1 MGNIKMPYPAIIA
14 HRGACG
20 YLPEHTLPAVEL
32 AHTFDAD
39 YIEQDVVLTSDG
51 VPIVLHDVTL
61 ELTTNVATLFPE
73 RHRDDGLFYA
83 IDFTL
88 EEIKALNAHERTDSL
103 GNPVFPERYSGTEA
117 EFKVPTLAEEIETVD
132 RLNKASGK
140 RTGVYI
146 ELKRPEFHEQEGVD
160 IYQAVIDVL
169 TTFDRLGENAE
180 TVIQCFD
187 PETLKRFAHEG
198 TFKGPLVQLVL
209 TESIANWRGDFEAM
223 HTTSGLKEVAAYA
236 HGIGPDVN
244 LLENE
249 SGGSSEMVVAAK
261 KLGLFLHPY
270 TLRADS
276 ESIPGVNFEALHK
289 KLFIDLEVDGAFTD
303 FADQTRELL
312 IHMGKIS

>member
-169 TTFDRLGENAE
+169 TIFDRLGENAE

-223 HTTSGLKEVAAYA
+223 HTTSGLKEVAEYA

-276 ESIPGVNFEALHK
+276 ESIPGVNFETLHK

>member
-132 RLNKASGK
+132 RLNKASDK

-187 PETLKRFAHEG
+187 PETLRRFAHEG

-223 HTTSGLKEVAAYA
+223 HTTSGLKEVAEYA

>member
-132 RLNKASGK
+132 RLNKASDK

-209 TESIANWRGDFEAM
+209 TESIVNWRGDFEAM
-223 HTTSGLKEVAAYA
+223 HTTSGLKEVAEYA

>member
-1 MGNIKMPYPAIIA
+1 MGKIKMPCPAIIA

-32 AHTFDAD
+32 AHTFGAD

-51 VPIVLHDVTL
+51 VPIVMHDVTL
-61 ELTTNVATLFPE
+61 ELTTNVAVLFPE

-88 EEIKALNAHERTDSL
+88 EEIKTLNAHERTESDGS
-103 GNPVFPERYSGTEA
+103 PVFPRRYSGTGLK
-117 EFKVPTLAEEIETVD
+117 FKVPTLAEEIETVD
-132 RLNKASGK
+132 RLNAASGK

-160 IYQAVIDVL
+160 IYHAVLDIL
-169 TTFDRLGENAE
+169 TAFNRLGENAE

-187 PETLKRFAHEG
+187 PETLKRLAHEG
-198 TFKGPLVQLVL
+198 IFKGPLVQLVL

-223 HTTSGLKEVAAYA
+223 HTMSGLKEVAKYA

-244 LLENE
+244 LLENM
-249 SGGSSEMVVAAK
+249 SGDPSEMVVAAK

-312 IHMGKIS
+312 VHMGKIS

>member
-1 MGNIKMPYPAIIA
+1 MGHINMPCPAIIA

-32 AHTFDAD
+32 AHTLGAD

-51 VPIVLHDVTL
+51 IPIVLHDVTL
-61 ELTTNVATLFPE
+61 ELTTNVAALFPE

-88 EEIKALNAHERTDSL
+88 EEIKTLNAHERTDSH
-103 GNPVFPERYSGTEA
+103 GNPVFPGRYSGTGV

-132 RLNKASGK
+132 RLNAASGK

-160 IYQAVIDVL
+160 IYQAVLDVL
-169 TTFDRLGENAE
+169 TVFNRLGKSAE

-187 PETLKRFAHEG
+187 PETLKRFAREG
-198 TFKGPLVQLVL
+198 IFKGPLVQLVL
-209 TESIANWRGDFEAM
+209 TESIANWRGDFEGM
-223 HTTSGLKEVAAYA
+223 QTMSGLKAVAAYA

-244 LLENE
+244 LLEDK
-249 SGGSSEMVVAAK
+249 SGGPSEMVLAAK

-276 ESIPGVNFEALHK
+276 ESIPGVNFEALHR
-289 KLFIDLEVDGAFTD
+289 KLFKDLEVDGAFTD

-312 IHMGKIS
+312 VHMGKIS

>member
-1 MGNIKMPYPAIIA
+1 MGNIKMPRPAIIA

-32 AHTFDAD
+32 AHTFGAD

-61 ELTTNVATLFPE
+61 ELTTDVATLFPK

-88 EEIKALNAHERTDSL
+88 EEIKTLNAHERTDSH
-103 GNPVFPERYSGTEA
+103 GDPVFPGRYSGTGV
-117 EFKVPTLAEEIETVD
+117 EFKVPTLAEEIQTVD
-132 RLNKASGK
+132 RLNAASGK

-160 IYQAVIDVL
+160 VYQAVLDVL
-169 TTFDRLGENAE
+169 TAFNRLGESAE

-198 TFKGPLVQLVL
+198 IFKGPLVQLVL
-209 TESIANWRGDFEAM
+209 TESIVNWRGDFEAM
-223 HTTSGLKEVAAYA
+223 HTISGLKEVAEYA

-244 LLENE
+244 LLEDK
-249 SGGSSEMVVAAK
+249 SGVPSEMVLAAK

-276 ESIPGVNFEALHK
+276 ESLPGVNFEALHK
-289 KLFIDLEVDGAFTD
+289 KLFIELEVDGAFTD

-312 IHMGKIS
+312 VHMGKIS

>member
-1 MGNIKMPYPAIIA
+1 MGNIKMPCPAIIA

-32 AHTFDAD
+32 AHTFGAD

-61 ELTTNVATLFPE
+61 ELTTNVAALFPE
-73 RHRDDGLFYA
+73 RQRDDGLFYA

-88 EEIKALNAHERTDSL
+88 EEIKTLNAHERTD
-103 GNPVFPERYSGTEA
+103 GHGDPVFPGRYSGTGV

-132 RLNKASGK
+132 RLNAASGK
-140 RTGVYI
+140 RVGVYI

-160 IYQAVIDVL
+160 IYQAVLDDL
-169 TTFDRLGENAE
+169 TIFNRLGESAE

-187 PETLKRFAHEG
+187 PETLKRFALEG
-198 TFKGPLVQLVL
+198 IFKGPLVQLVL
-209 TESIANWRGDFEAM
+209 TESIANWRGDFEGM
-223 HTTSGLKEVAAYA
+223 QTMSGLKEVAKYA

-244 LLENE
+244 LLENM
-249 SGGSSEMVVAAK
+249 SGGPSEMVVAAK

-276 ESIPGVNFEALHK
+276 ESIPGVNFQALHK
-289 KLFIDLEVDGAFTD
+289 KLFKDLEVDGAFTD

-312 IHMGKIS
+312 VHMGKIS

>member
-1 MGNIKMPYPAIIA
+1 MRNIKMPRPAIIA

-32 AHTFDAD
+32 AHTFGAD

-88 EEIKALNAHERTDSL
+88 EEIKKLNAHERTDSD
-103 GNPVFPERYSGTEA
+103 GNPVFSGRYSGTGV
-117 EFKVPTLAEEIETVD
+117 EFKVPTLAEEIETID
-132 RLNKASGK
+132 RLNAASGK
-140 RTGVYI
+140 RVGVYI

-160 IYQAVIDVL
+160 IYQAVLDVL
-169 TTFDRLGENAE
+169 TVFNRLGESAE

-187 PETLKRFAHEG
+187 PETLKRFALEG
-198 TFKGPLVQLVL
+198 IFKGPLVQLVL
-209 TESIANWRGDFEAM
+209 AESIANWRGDFEGM
-223 HTTSGLKEVAAYA
+223 QTMSGLKEVAKYA

-244 LLENE
+244 LLENM
-249 SGGSSEMVVAAK
+249 SGGPSEMVVAAK

-276 ESIPGVNFEALHK
+276 ESIPGVNFEALHR
-289 KLFIDLEVDGAFTD
+289 KLFTDLEVDGAFTD

-312 IHMGKIS
+312 LHMGKIS

>member
-1 MGNIKMPYPAIIA
+1 MGNIKMPCPAIIA

-32 AHTFDAD
+32 AHTLGAD

-51 VPIVLHDVTL
+51 IPIVLHDVTL
-61 ELTTNVATLFPE
+61 ELTTNVAGLFPE

-88 EEIKALNAHERTDSL
+88 EEIKTLNAHERTDSQ
-103 GNPVFPERYSGTEA
+103 GNPVFPGRYSGTGV

-132 RLNKASGK
+132 RLNAASGK

-146 ELKRPEFHEQEGVD
+146 ELKRPEFHEQEGAD
-160 IYQAVIDVL
+160 IYQAVLDVL
-169 TTFDRLGENAE
+169 TVFNRLGKSAE

-187 PETLKRFAHEG
+187 PETLKRFAREG
-198 TFKGPLVQLVL
+198 IFKGPLVQLVL
-209 TESIANWRGDFEAM
+209 TESIANWRGDFEGM
-223 HTTSGLKEVAAYA
+223 QTMSGLEQVAQYA

-244 LLENE
+244 LLENM
-249 SGGSSEMVVAAK
+249 SGGPSEMVVAAK

-276 ESIPGVNFEALHK
+276 ESIPGVNFEALHR

-303 FADQTRELL
+303 FADQTRKLL
-312 IHMGKIS
+312 VHMGKIS

>member
-132 RLNKASGK
+132 RLNKSSGK

-223 HTTSGLKEVAAYA
+223 HTTSGLKEVAEYA

>member
-1 MGNIKMPYPAIIA
+1 MSNIKMPCPAIIA

-32 AHTFDAD
+32 AHTFGAD

-61 ELTTNVATLFPE
+61 ELTTNVAALFPE

-88 EEIKALNAHERTDSL
+88 EEIKALSAHERTDSL
-103 GNPVFPERYSGTEA
+103 GNPVFPGRYSGTGV

-132 RLNKASGK
+132 RLNAASYK

-160 IYQAVIDVL
+160 IYHAVLDVL
-169 TTFDRLGENAE
+169 TAFNRLSENAE

-187 PETLKRFAHEG
+187 PETLKRFAHDG
-198 TFKGPLVQLVL
+198 IFKGPLVQLIH
-209 TESIANWRGDFEAM
+209 TESITNWRADFEAM
-223 HTTSGLKEVAAYA
+223 HTMSGLREVATYA

-244 LLENE
+244 LLENMM
-249 SGGSSEMVVAAK
+249 GGPSELVVAAK

-276 ESIPGVNFEALHK
+276 ESIPGVNFETLHK
-289 KLFIDLEVDGAFTD
+289 KLFNDLEVDGAFTD

-312 IHMGKIS
+312 VHMGKIS

>member
-132 RLNKASGK
+132 RLNKASDK

-198 TFKGPLVQLVL
+198 IFKGPLVQLVL

>member
-1 MGNIKMPYPAIIA
+1 MGNIKMPCPAIIA

-32 AHTFDAD
+32 AHTFGAD

-61 ELTTNVATLFPE
+61 ELTTDVAALFPG
-73 RHRDDGLFYA
+73 RQRDDGLFYA

-88 EEIKALNAHERTDSL
+88 EEIKTLNAHERTDSH
-103 GNPVFPERYSGTEA
+103 GNPVFPGRYSGTGV

-132 RLNKASGK
+132 RLNAASGK
-140 RTGVYI
+140 RVGVYI

-160 IYQAVIDVL
+160 IYQAVLDVL
-169 TTFDRLGENAE
+169 TVSNRLGESAE

-187 PETLKRFAHEG
+187 PETLKRFALEG
-198 TFKGPLVQLVL
+198 IFKGPLVQLVL
-209 TESIANWRGDFEAM
+209 TESIATWRGDFEGM
-223 HTTSGLKEVAAYA
+223 QTMSGLKEVAKYA

-244 LLENE
+244 LLENM
-249 SGGSSEMVVAAK
+249 SGGPSEMVVAAK

-289 KLFIDLEVDGAFTD
+289 KLFKDLEVDGAFTD

>member
-1 MGNIKMPYPAIIA
+1 MGHIKMPCPAIIA

-32 AHTFDAD
+32 AHTFGAD

-88 EEIKALNAHERTDSL
+88 EEIKTLNAHERTDSH
-103 GNPVFPERYSGTEA
+103 GNPVFPGRYSGTGV

-132 RLNKASGK
+132 RLNAASGK

-160 IYQAVIDVL
+160 IYQAVLDVL
-169 TTFDRLGENAE
+169 TVFNRLGKSAE

-198 TFKGPLVQLVL
+198 IFKGPLVQLVL
-209 TESIANWRGDFEAM
+209 TESIANWRGDFEGM
-223 HTTSGLKEVAAYA
+223 QTMSGLKKVAEYA

-244 LLENE
+244 LLEDK
-249 SGGSSEMVVAAK
+249 SGGPSEMVVAAK

-289 KLFIDLEVDGAFTD
+289 KLFKDLEVDGAFTD

-312 IHMGKIS
+312 VHMGKIS

>member
-1 MGNIKMPYPAIIA
+1 MGHIKMPRPAIIA

-32 AHTFDAD
+32 AHTLGAD

-51 VPIVLHDVTL
+51 IPIVLHDVTL
-61 ELTTNVATLFPE
+61 ELTTNVAALFPE

-88 EEIKALNAHERTDSL
+88 EEIKTLNAHERTDSH
-103 GNPVFPERYSGTEA
+103 GNPVFPRRYSGTGV

-132 RLNKASGK
+132 RLNAASGK

-160 IYQAVIDVL
+160 IYQAVLDVL
-169 TTFDRLGENAE
+169 TVFNRLGKSAE

-187 PETLKRFAHEG
+187 PETLKRFAREG
-198 TFKGPLVQLVL
+198 IFKGPLVQLVL
-209 TESIANWRGDFEAM
+209 TESIANWRGDFEGM
-223 HTTSGLKEVAAYA
+223 QTMSGLEQVAQYA

-244 LLENE
+244 LLENL
-249 SGGSSEMVVAAK
+249 SGGPSEMVVAAK

-312 IHMGKIS
+312 VHMGKIS

>member
-1 MGNIKMPYPAIIA
+1 M
-14 HRGACG
+14 
-20 YLPEHTLPAVEL
+20 
-32 AHTFDAD
+32 
-39 YIEQDVVLTSDG
+39 VLTSDG

-88 EEIKALNAHERTDSL
+88 EEIKALSAHERTDSL
-103 GNPVFPERYSGTEA
+103 GNPVFPERYSGTEM
-117 EFKVPTLAEEIETVD
+117 EFKVPTLAEEIETVN
-132 RLNKASGK
+132 RLNLASAK

-160 IYQAVIDVL
+160 IYQAVLDIL
-169 TTFDRLGENAE
+169 ATFDRLGENAE

-198 TFKGPLVQLVL
+198 IFKGPLVQLVL
-209 TESIANWRGDFEAM
+209 AESIANWRGDFEAM
-223 HTTSGLKEVAAYA
+223 HTVSGLKKVAEYA

-244 LLENE
+244 LLENK
-249 SGGSSEMVVAAK
+249 SGGPSEMVLAAK

-276 ESIPGVNFEALHK
+276 ESIPGVNFRALHK
-289 KLFIDLEVDGAFTD
+289 KLFIDLEVGGAFTD
-303 FADQTRELL
+303 FADRTRELL
-312 IHMGKIS
+312 IQMGKIS

>member
-103 GNPVFPERYSGTEA
+103 GNPVFPERHSGTEA

-160 IYQAVIDVL
+160 VYQAVIDAL

-187 PETLKRFAHEG
+187 PETLKRFTHEG
-198 TFKGPLVQLVL
+198 IFKGPLVQLVL
-209 TESIANWRGDFEAM
+209 TESIATWRGDFEAM
-223 HTTSGLKEVAAYA
+223 HTTSGLKEVAEYA

>member
-1 MGNIKMPYPAIIA
+1 MGNIKMPCPAIIA

-32 AHTFDAD
+32 AHTFGAD

-61 ELTTNVATLFPE
+61 ELTTNVAALFPE

-88 EEIKALNAHERTDSL
+88 EEIKLLNAHERTDSD
-103 GNPVFPERYSGTEA
+103 GNPVFPGRYSGTGV

-132 RLNKASGK
+132 RLNAASYK

-160 IYQAVIDVL
+160 IYHAVLDVL
-169 TTFDRLGENAE
+169 TAFNRLSENAE

-187 PETLKRFAHEG
+187 PETLKRFAHDG
-198 TFKGPLVQLVL
+198 IFKGPLVQLIH
-209 TESIANWRGDFEAM
+209 TESITNWRADFEAM
-223 HTTSGLKEVAAYA
+223 HTMSGLREVATYA

-244 LLENE
+244 LLENMM
-249 SGGSSEMVVAAK
+249 GGPSELVVAAK

-276 ESIPGVNFEALHK
+276 ESIPGVNFETLHK
-289 KLFIDLEVDGAFTD
+289 KLFNDLEVDGAFTD

-312 IHMGKIS
+312 VHMGKIS

>member
-1 MGNIKMPYPAIIA
+1 MGNIKMPCPAIIA

-32 AHTFDAD
+32 AHTFGAD

-61 ELTTNVATLFPE
+61 ELTTNVARLFPE

-88 EEIKALNAHERTDSL
+88 EERKTLNAHERTDRQ
-103 GNPVFPERYSGTEA
+103 GKPVFPSHYPGTGV

-132 RLNKASGK
+132 RLNASSGK
-140 RTGVYI
+140 RTGVYV

-160 IYQAVIDVL
+160 IYHAVLDVL
-169 TTFDRLGENAE
+169 TVFNRLGENAE

-198 TFKGPLVQLVL
+198 IFKGPLVQLVL
-209 TESIANWRGDFEAM
+209 TESIANWRGDFEGM
-223 HTTSGLKEVAAYA
+223 HTMSGLKEVAEYA

-244 LLENE
+244 LLENM
-249 SGGSSEMVVAAK
+249 SGGPSEMVVAAK

-276 ESIPGVNFEALHK
+276 ESIPGVNFDALHK
-289 KLFIDLEVDGAFTD
+289 KLFVDLEVDGAFTD

-312 IHMGKIS
+312 KQMGKIS

>member
-73 RHRDDGLFYA
+73 RHRNDGLFYA

-223 HTTSGLKEVAAYA
+223 HTTSGLKEVAEYA

-276 ESIPGVNFEALHK
+276 ESIPGVNFETLHK

>member
-223 HTTSGLKEVAAYA
+223 HTTSGLKEVAEYA

-276 ESIPGVNFEALHK
+276 QSIPGVNFEALHK
-289 KLFIDLEVDGAFTD
+289 KLFKDLEVDGAFTD

-312 IHMGKIS
+312 VHMGKIS

>member
-88 EEIKALNAHERTDSL
+88 KEIKALNAHERTDSL
-103 GNPVFPERYSGTEA
+103 GNPVFPERHSGTGA

-132 RLNKASGK
+132 RLNKASGR

-160 IYQAVIDVL
+160 IYQTVIDVL

-198 TFKGPLVQLVL
+198 IFKGPLVQLVL

>member
-1 MGNIKMPYPAIIA
+1 MSNIKMPCPAIIA

-32 AHTFDAD
+32 AHTFGAD

-61 ELTTNVATLFPE
+61 ELTTNVAALFPE

-88 EEIKALNAHERTDSL
+88 EEIKALSAHERTDSL
-103 GNPVFPERYSGTEA
+103 GNPVFPGRYSGTGV

-132 RLNKASGK
+132 RLNAASYK

-160 IYQAVIDVL
+160 IYHAVLDVL
-169 TTFDRLGENAE
+169 TTFNRLSENAE

-187 PETLKRFAHEG
+187 PETLKRFAHDG
-198 TFKGPLVQLVL
+198 IFKGPLVQLIH
-209 TESIANWRGDFEAM
+209 TESITNWRADFEAM
-223 HTTSGLKEVAAYA
+223 HTMSGLREVATYA

-244 LLENE
+244 LLENMM
-249 SGGSSEMVVAAK
+249 GGPSELVVAAK

-276 ESIPGVNFEALHK
+276 ESIPGVNFETLHK
-289 KLFIDLEVDGAFTD
+289 KLFNDLEVDGAFTD

-312 IHMGKIS
+312 VHMGKIS

>member
-1 MGNIKMPYPAIIA
+1 MGQIKMPYPAIIA

-39 YIEQDVVLTSDG
+39 YIEQDVVLTSDS

-88 EEIKALNAHERTDSL
+88 EEIKALSAHERTDSL
-103 GNPVFPERYSGTEA
+103 GNPVFPERYSGTGV

-132 RLNKASGK
+132 RLNVASGK

-160 IYQAVIDVL
+160 IYQAVLDVL
-169 TTFDRLGENAE
+169 TTFDRLGDNAE

-198 TFKGPLVQLVL
+198 IFKGPLVQLVL
-209 TESIANWRGDFEAM
+209 TESIANWRGNFEAM
-223 HTTSGLKEVAAYA
+223 HTASGLKEVAEYA

-244 LLENE
+244 LLENQ
-249 SGGSSEMVVAAK
+249 SGGPSEMVVAAK
-261 KLGLFLHPY
+261 NLGLFLHPY

-303 FADQTRELL
+303 FVDQTRELL

>member
-1 MGNIKMPYPAIIA
+1 MSNIKMPCPAIIA

-32 AHTFDAD
+32 AHTFGAD

-61 ELTTNVATLFPE
+61 ELTTNVAALFPE

-88 EEIKALNAHERTDSL
+88 KEIKALSAHERTDSL
-103 GNPVFPERYSGTEA
+103 GNPVFPGRYSGTGV

-132 RLNKASGK
+132 RLNAASYK

-160 IYQAVIDVL
+160 IYHAVLDVL
-169 TTFDRLGENAE
+169 TAFNRLSENAE

-187 PETLKRFAHEG
+187 PETLKRFAHDG
-198 TFKGPLVQLVL
+198 IFKGPLVQLIH
-209 TESIANWRGDFEAM
+209 TESITNWRADFEAM
-223 HTTSGLKEVAAYA
+223 HTMSGLREVATYA

-244 LLENE
+244 LLENMM
-249 SGGSSEMVVAAK
+249 GGPSELVVAAK

-276 ESIPGVNFEALHK
+276 ESIPGVNFEKLHK
-289 KLFIDLEVDGAFTD
+289 KLFNDLEVDGAFTD

-312 IHMGKIS
+312 VHMGKIS

>member
-61 ELTTNVATLFPE
+61 ELTTNVAALFPE

-88 EEIKALNAHERTDSL
+88 EEIKTLNAHERTDSD
-103 GNPVFPERYSGTEA
+103 GNPIFPGRYSGTGV

-132 RLNKASGK
+132 RLNAASGK
-140 RTGVYI
+140 RAGMYI

-160 IYQAVIDVL
+160 IYQAVLNVL
-169 TTFDRLGENAE
+169 TAFNRLGESAE

-187 PETLKRFAHEG
+187 PETLKRFAREG
-198 TFKGPLVQLVL
+198 IFKGPLVQLVL
-209 TESIANWRGDFEAM
+209 TESIANWRGDFEGM
-223 HTTSGLKEVAAYA
+223 HTMSGLKKVAEYA

-244 LLENE
+244 LLENM
-249 SGGSSEMVVAAK
+249 SGGPSEMVVAAK

-276 ESIPGVNFEALHK
+276 ESLPGVNFEALHK

-312 IHMGKIS
+312 MNMGKIS

>member
-132 RLNKASGK
+132 RLNKASDK

-198 TFKGPLVQLVL
+198 IFKGPLVQLVL

-223 HTTSGLKEVAAYA
+223 HTTSGLKEVAEYA

-289 KLFIDLEVDGAFTD
+289 KLFV
-303 FADQTRELL
+303 
-312 IHMGKIS
+312 

>member
-1 MGNIKMPYPAIIA
+1 MGNIRMPYPAIIA

-32 AHTFDAD
+32 AHTFGAD

-51 VPIVLHDVTL
+51 IPIVLHDVTL
-61 ELTTNVATLFPE
+61 ELTTNVAALFPE

-88 EEIKALNAHERTDSL
+88 EEIKTLNAHERTDSH
-103 GNPVFPERYSGTEA
+103 GNPVFPGRYSGTGV

-132 RLNKASGK
+132 RLNTASGK
-140 RTGVYI
+140 GVGVYI

-160 IYQAVIDVL
+160 IYQAVLNVL

-187 PETLKRFAHEG
+187 PETLKRFAREG
-198 TFKGPLVQLVL
+198 VFKGPLVQLVL

-223 HTTSGLKEVAAYA
+223 HTTSGLKEVAKYA

-244 LLENE
+244 LLENV
-249 SGGSSEMVVAAK
+249 SGGPSEMVISAK

-276 ESIPGVNFEALHK
+276 ESLPGVNFEALHK

-312 IHMGKIS
+312 MNMGKIS

>member
-1 MGNIKMPYPAIIA
+1 MGNIRMPCPAIIA

-32 AHTFDAD
+32 AHLFGAD

-51 VPIVLHDVTL
+51 VPIVLHDVIL
-61 ELTTNVATLFPE
+61 ELTTNVATLFPK

-88 EEIKALNAHERTDSL
+88 EEIKTLNAHERTDSH
-103 GNPVFPERYSGTEA
+103 GNTVFPERYSGTGV

-132 RLNKASGK
+132 RLNAASDK

-160 IYQAVIDVL
+160 IYHAVLDVL
-169 TTFDRLGENAE
+169 TAFNRLSENAE

-187 PETLKRFAHEG
+187 PETLKRFAYDG
-198 TFKGPLVQLVL
+198 IFKGPLVQLIH
-209 TESIANWRGDFEAM
+209 TESITNWRGDFEAM
-223 HTTSGLKEVAAYA
+223 HTMSGLKEVATYA

-244 LLENE
+244 LLENML
-249 SGGSSEMVVAAK
+249 GGASELVVAAK

-276 ESIPGVNFEALHK
+276 ESIPGVNFETLHK
-289 KLFIDLEVDGAFTD
+289 KLFNDLEVDGAFTD

-312 IHMGKIS
+312 VHMGKIS

>member
-1 MGNIKMPYPAIIA
+1 MGAIKMPYPAIIA

-20 YLPEHTLPAVEL
+20 YLPEHTLPAVKL
-32 AHTFDAD
+32 AHAFDAN
-39 YIEQDVVLTSDG
+39 YIEQDVVLTSDD

-61 ELTTNVATLFPE
+61 ELTTNVATLFPK
-73 RHRDDGLFYA
+73 RHRGDGLFYA

-103 GNPVFPERYSGTEA
+103 GNTVFPGRYSGTGV

-132 RLNKASGK
+132 RLNQASGK
-140 RTGVYI
+140 RAGVYI

-160 IYQAVIDVL
+160 IYQAVLDVL
-169 TTFDRLGENAE
+169 TTFDRLGENAD

-198 TFKGPLVQLVL
+198 IFKGPLVQLVH
-209 TESIANWRGDFEAM
+209 TESIANWRGNFEAM
-223 HTTSGLKEVAAYA
+223 HTLSGLKEVAKYA

-244 LLENE
+244 LLENK
-249 SGGSSEMVVAAK
+249 SGSPSEMVVAAK

-276 ESIPGVNFEALHK
+276 ESIPGVNFEDLHEKLFK
-289 KLFIDLEVDGAFTD
+289 KLKVDGAFTD

>member
-1 MGNIKMPYPAIIA
+1 MGNIKMPCPAIIA

-32 AHTFDAD
+32 AHTFGAD

-61 ELTTNVATLFPE
+61 ELTTNVAALFPE

-88 EEIKALNAHERTDSL
+88 EEIKALSAHERTDSL
-103 GNPVFPERYSGTEA
+103 GNPVFPGRYSGTGV

-132 RLNKASGK
+132 RLNAASYK

-160 IYQAVIDVL
+160 IYHAVLDVL
-169 TTFDRLGENAE
+169 TTFNRLSENAE

-187 PETLKRFAHEG
+187 PETLKRFAHDG
-198 TFKGPLVQLVL
+198 IFKGPLVQLIH
-209 TESIANWRGDFEAM
+209 TESITNWRADFEAM
-223 HTTSGLKEVAAYA
+223 HTMSGLREVATYA

-244 LLENE
+244 LLENML
-249 SGGSSEMVVAAK
+249 GGASELVVAAK

-276 ESIPGVNFEALHK
+276 ESIPGVNFETLHK
-289 KLFIDLEVDGAFTD
+289 KLFDDLEVDGAFTD

-312 IHMGKIS
+312 VHMGKIS

>member
-1 MGNIKMPYPAIIA
+1 MGNIKMPCPAIIA

-20 YLPEHTLPAVEL
+20 YLPEHTLSAVEL
-32 AHTFDAD
+32 AHTLGAD

-61 ELTTNVATLFPE
+61 ELTTNVTALFPE
-73 RHRDDGLFYA
+73 RYRDDGLFYA

-88 EEIKALNAHERTDSL
+88 EEIKLLNAHERTDSD
-103 GNPVFPERYSGTEA
+103 GNPVFPGRYSGTGV

-132 RLNKASGK
+132 RLNAASGK

-146 ELKRPEFHEQEGVD
+146 ELKRPEFHEQQGVD
-160 IYQAVIDVL
+160 IYQAVLDVL

-187 PETLKRFAHEG
+187 PKTLKRFAREG
-198 TFKGPLVQLVL
+198 IFKGPLVQLVH

-223 HTTSGLKEVAAYA
+223 HTMSGLKEVAEYA

-244 LLENE
+244 LLEDK
-249 SGGSSEMVVAAK
+249 SVGPPEMVLAAK

-312 IHMGKIS
+312 VHMGKIS

>member
-1 MGNIKMPYPAIIA
+1 MGNIKMPCPAIIA

-51 VPIVLHDVTL
+51 VPIVLHDITL
-61 ELTTNVATLFPE
+61 ELTTNVAALFPE

-88 EEIKALNAHERTDSL
+88 EEIKTLTAHERTDSH
-103 GNPVFPERYSGTEA
+103 GDPVFPGRYSGTGVD
-117 EFKVPTLAEEIETVD
+117 FKVPTLAEEIETVD
-132 RLNKASGK
+132 RLNAASGK

-160 IYQAVIDVL
+160 IYQAVLGVL
-169 TTFDRLGENAE
+169 TVFNRLGESAE

-187 PETLKRFAHEG
+187 PETLKRFAREG
-198 TFKGPLVQLVL
+198 IFKGPLVQLVL
-209 TESIANWRGDFEAM
+209 TESIANWRGDFEGM
-223 HTTSGLKEVAAYA
+223 QTMSGLKTVAEYA

-244 LLENE
+244 LLENV
-249 SGGSSEMVVAAK
+249 SGGPSEMVVAAK

-303 FADQTRELL
+303 FADQSRELL
-312 IHMGKIS
+312 VHMGKIS

>member
-20 YLPEHTLPAVEL
+20 YLPEHTLPAVQL

-223 HTTSGLKEVAAYA
+223 HTTSGLKEVAEYA